1 MDIRKMLEEKGK
13 CCSGCGACLNSCAA
27 GALTMQPDGRGF
39 YYPSVQE
46 ALCVSCGRCTA
57 VCPKLNPPETG
68 TDEPACYAL
77 WAEDEIR
84 DALRIYQSDDATSLL
99 RQLRKCRCSRMEELH
114 ESQRRVDRLDYL
126 IRQTQK
132 NNLIGG

>member
-27 GALTMQPDGRGF
+27 GALTMQPDERGF
-39 YYPSVQE
+39 LYPAVQKD
-46 ALCVSCGRCTA
+46 LCVDCGRCAA

-77 WAEDEIR
+77 WAKDEIR
-84 DALRIYQSDDATSLL
+84 DESSSGGAFTLL
-99 RQLRKCRCSRMEELH
+99 AEEILGRGGVVCGVVMDGAH
-114 ESQRRVDRLDYL
+114 EIV
-126 IRQTQK
+126 
-132 NNLIGG
+132 